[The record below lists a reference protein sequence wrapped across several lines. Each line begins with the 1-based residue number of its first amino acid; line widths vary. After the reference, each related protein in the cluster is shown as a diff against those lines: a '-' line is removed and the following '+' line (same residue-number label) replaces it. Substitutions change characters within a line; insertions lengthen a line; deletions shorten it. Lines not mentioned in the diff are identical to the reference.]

1 VTYYQRFY
9 ALNNLLKLPP
19 LSLYIHYP
27 WCLKK
32 CPYCDFNSHDSEVQE
47 GYINALLR
55 DLDEDL
61 QYVQERKINSIFIG
75 GGTPSL
81 MSVKDV
87 TDLFVGLNDRLEFSP
102 NIEITLEANPGT
114 FEVER
119 FAEYRNVGIN
129 RLSIGVQSFNDEHL
143 KFLGRIHSGKE
154 AQNAILKAQSVG
166 FNNINIDLMYGLK
179 AQSIEQCISD
189 ITRAI
194 SLNPSHISFYQLTL
208 EPNTLFFKFP
218 PRLPGDEVIWEMGEN
233 GSRLLNQS
241 GFHQYEVSAYS
252 KSPSVHNLNYWEFG
266 DYIGVGAGAHGK
278 ITKINSSEIV
288 RTLKVKSPKDYLV
301 SVNKNKQNSRINLV
315 ENLAFEFMLNSL
327 RLIDGFDLKL
337 FESRTGQSIE
347 LLKSQ
352 MKRAKKLGLLD
363 AENNRIKPTSRG
375 LSFLNDLQ
383 EIFLS

>member
-1 VTYYQRFY
+1 
-9 ALNNLLKLPP
+9 LNNLLKLPP

-87 TDLFVGLNDRLEFSP
+87 TDLFIGLNDRLEFSP

-143 KFLGRIHSGKE
+143 KFLGRIHSAKE

-179 AQSIEQCISD
+179 GQSIEQCISD

-218 PRLPGDEVIWEMGEN
+218 PRLPGDEVLWEMGEN

-363 AENNRIKPTSRG
+363 TENHRIKPTIRG
-375 LSFLNDLQ
+375 FSFLNDLQ

>member
-1 VTYYQRFY
+1 M
-9 ALNNLLKLPP
+9 LNKLLKLPP

-87 TDLFVGLNDRLEFSP
+87 TDLFIGLNDRLEFSP

-179 AQSIEQCISD
+179 GQSIEQCISD

-363 AENNRIKPTSRG
+363 TENHRIKPTGRG
-375 LSFLNDLQ
+375 FSFLNDLQ

>member
-1 VTYYQRFY
+1 M
-9 ALNNLLKLPP
+9 NNLLKLPP

-87 TDLFVGLNDRLEFSP
+87 TDLFIGLNDRLEFSP

-143 KFLGRIHSGKE
+143 KFLGRIHSAKE

-179 AQSIEQCISD
+179 GQSIEQCISD

-233 GSRLLNQS
+233 GS
-241 GFHQYEVSAYS
+241 EVIEPKWVS
-252 KSPSVHNLNYWEFG
+252 SV
-266 DYIGVGAGAHGK
+266 
-278 ITKINSSEIV
+278 
-288 RTLKVKSPKDYLV
+288 
-301 SVNKNKQNSRINLV
+301 
-315 ENLAFEFMLNSL
+315 
-327 RLIDGFDLKL
+327 
-337 FESRTGQSIE
+337 
-347 LLKSQ
+347 
-352 MKRAKKLGLLD
+352 
-363 AENNRIKPTSRG
+363 
-375 LSFLNDLQ
+375 
-383 EIFLS
+383 